1 MSKRKTRSRVV
12 FALVILILVLI
23 MIYSGLQILEA
34 TVFRDAQSGGD
45 SRASKTITRDGVDYF
60 PRQDITVIMVLG
72 IDEEGLVQSSG
83 FNRNYE
89 EADMV
94 MLLILDKKDETYSI
108 LALDRDT
115 MVEMPTLD
123 ENGKQSGTY
132 YGQLA
137 LSHTYGEGLEDSCEN
152 SRTTVSN
159 LLYGITI
166 DHYVSMKLD
175 AIAIAN
181 DAVGGVTVTVTDD
194 FSAVDESLVMGEITL
209 HGTQAQTFVRSR
221 KNVSDQLNTS
231 RMKRQEEYMS
241 GFMAALHDKLSQ
253 NSTFGYDLYD
263 QVSKYVVTDCS
274 VAVLGGL
281 MQRCAEYTLKEIVTP
296 EGEKLLGEKY
306 YELYLDEEA
315 LDDLILRLF
324 YAEK

>member
-1 MSKRKTRSRVV
+1 MSKRKTRNRVV
-12 FALVILILVLI
+12 FALVILILVLV

-34 TVFRDAQSGGD
+34 TVFRDAQSGGN
-45 SRASKTITRDGVDYF
+45 SRASKTITRDGVEYF

-72 IDEEGLVQSSG
+72 IDEEGPVQSSG
-83 FNRNYE
+83 SNRNNE
-89 EADMV
+89 EADTV

-123 ENGKQSGTY
+123 AGGKQSGTY

-166 DHYVSMKLD
+166 DHYVSLKLD

-194 FSAVDESLVMGEITL
+194 FSAVDESIVMGEITL

-221 KNVSDQLNTS
+221 RNVSDQLNTS
-231 RMKRQEEYMS
+231 RMKRQEEFMS
-241 GFMAALHDKLSQ
+241 GFMAALQDKLSQ
-253 NSTFGYDLYD
+253 NSTFGYDFYN
-263 QVSKYVVTDCS
+263 QVSEYVVTDCS
-274 VAVLGGL
+274 VTVLAGL

-296 EGEKLLGEKY
+296 EGEKILGEKY